1 MSNPI
6 QIVFHGMRASPFL
19 SHKVRGYVSSL
30 IERYPRVVGV
40 RVVFDRPHR
49 HHRKGNLYSVRVDVR
64 IPGKQLIVSR
74 APDQHKSH
82 FDMHVA
88 LHDAFD
94 ELYRELS
101 VLDSRRRAN
110 DRLQLENL
118 KLGFGRVV
126 KKFEPTIKKAGFGF
140 IQCQDG
146 REIYF
151 NEKSIVNRAFSQVK
165 KGTRVR
171 FKEESGQQGPQAST
185 VYIRAQ
191 ARDGISSIKR
201 KAS

>member
-1 MSNPI
+1 MVQPF
-6 QIVFHGMRASPFL
+6 QIVFHGMRPSPFL
-19 SHKVRGYVSSL
+19 SQKVRELVYVL
-30 IERYPRVVGV
+30 AERYPRVVGV

-74 APDQHKSH
+74 APDEHKSH

-101 VLDSRRRAN
+101 VLESRRRSS
-110 DRLQLENL
+110 DRHRLNQSRLNY
-118 KLGFGRVV
+118 GRVIR
-126 KKFEPTIKKAGFGF
+126 KFDSDQKRAGFGF

-146 REIYF
+146 REVYF
-151 NEKSIVNRAFSQVK
+151 NSKSVIDQKFNQIR
-165 KGTRVR
+165 KGTKVR
-171 FKEESGQQGPQAST
+171 FSEEQGTQGPQASS
-185 VYIRAQ
+185 VYLRGQ
-191 ARDGISSIKR
+191 AREGMSSIKR